1 MRGHPLIEIADR
13 RAQRE
18 DARAEYGREAQIM
31 APEGRQRPT
40 AAKPRLAAP
49 TSNWNVVGPANE
61 LGGQLAEEHVHDE
74 VIEIVDADAD
84 AEEDVPGEELFDH
97 KRPVDESPDRAI
109 ATRETISPSTRKL
122 SE

>member
-1 MRGHPLIEIADR
+1 
-13 RAQRE
+13 
-18 DARAEYGREAQIM
+18 M

-40 AAKPRLAAP
+40 AAKPRLAVP

-74 VIEIVDADAD
+74 VIEIVDADADAD